1 MLGGFIRLVFRNLKK
16 NLLYTGIVV
25 GGLVVGII
33 TFLSIIQWTAWHMSY
48 DQHFP
53 ESDQIYRFSINEHRE
68 NFERHT
74 ARILHGDIVHQ
85 LHANSQISEIVSVA
99 RIAPYR
105 NAIVSKEAIV
115 FYENR
120 TYACDPE
127 FLALF
132 PPEMVMG
139 DATSALNH
147 PYNVILSEETARK
160 YFGEE
165 NPVGKTIEIVHQF
178 GVVAEEYE
186 ITGIFRKYP
195 ENTHFDID
203 LLTSFDAP
211 ETYNGTAWTY
221 LKLIPGA
228 VVPEVEK
235 GITTLINEN
244 NDADYARG
252 LEPVLIPLA
261 DIHLKS
267 HLAREMDQNVHQL
280 TLLIL
285 FIAGM
290 LVFLLAWFNFTL
302 LSVSQNQLNLKKLIY
317 QWQAGSGKRNF
328 FTQFFTEFMVV
339 GTIAYL
345 LAIGFSLVLSDP
357 IRSTFHV
364 PVSQNPH
371 LFIFSL
377 LAILLVLILSSAITA
392 TYTTRRLFRIL
403 KIRYFAGNTNTRRNL
418 NSRDWFIRAVI
429 IIEFIITFVLMTN
442 LMMIREQV
450 HFSIANQIGSNDST
464 TLQIPNLPRPVV
476 DQYSVF
482 REELIKFPVIE
493 EITAMM
499 EEPGGMAMDAF
510 PYQIEGLPETED
522 RLFVFPVDENFTRFY
537 DLEILAGNDFP
548 AHYNTEDTTEFYM
561 LNETAA
567 RRLSPGDYENLI
579 GREITMDFS
588 AAGYIYPG
596 KITGVVEDFHLS
608 DMEREISPMIIFP
621 EYTWLYCFSIRF
633 AGDAETGLQKLS
645 EVWQKL
651 YPDYPLRYFFT
662 TDIFRELYATEYTIL
677 RVLMVFSLLTL
688 IIAGTGLFALSGFF
702 MQRKMH
708 GAAIRKI
715 HGASMFRIIRPE
727 LGQYLWLAILSSAIA
742 IPLSWFAIERWQENF
757 VYQAGVPIWIFPVIS
772 FFLVLFSWI
781 AVIYHSVRLARLNPT
796 EFIKSD

>member
-25 GGLVVGII
+25 GGLIIGIM

-53 ESDQIYRFSINEHRE
+53 ESDQIYRLSIKEHRE

-85 LHANSQISEIVSVA
+85 LYANSQISEIVSLA
-99 RIAPYR
+99 RIAPFR
-105 NAIVSKEAIV
+105 NAIVRKETTV
-115 FYENR
+115 YYENR

-127 FLALF
+127 FLTLF

-139 DATSALNH
+139 DAGSALNN
-147 PYNVILSEETARK
+147 PYKVILSEETAWK
-160 YFGEE
+160 YFGDK

-178 GVVAEEYE
+178 GVEAEEYE
-186 ITGIFRKYP
+186 ITGIFRGYP
-195 ENTHFDID
+195 KNTHFTID

-211 ETYNGTAWTY
+211 ETYDATAWTY

-228 VVPEVEK
+228 NIPEVEK
-235 GITTLINEN
+235 GITTLIKDN
-244 NDADYARG
+244 NDADYATG
-252 LEPVLIPLA
+252 VEPVLIPLT

-267 HLAREMDQNVHQL
+267 HLAREMNQNVHQL

-290 LVFLLAWFNFTL
+290 LVFVLAWFNFTL
-302 LSVSQNQLNLKKLIY
+302 LSVSQNQLNLNKLIY

-328 FTQFFTEFMVV
+328 FAQFLTEFMVV
-339 GTIAYL
+339 GIIAYM
-345 LAIGFSLVLSDP
+345 LAIGFSLVLSET
-357 IRSTFHV
+357 IRNTFHV
-364 PVSQNPH
+364 PVLQNPR
-371 LFIFSL
+371 LFVLSL
-377 LAILLVLILSSAITA
+377 LAILLVLVLSSVVTA
-392 TYTTRRLFRIL
+392 GYTTRRLFRIL
-403 KIRYFAGNTNTRRNL
+403 KIRYFAGSTNSRRNL
-418 NSRDWFIRAVI
+418 NSRNWFIRAVI
-429 IIEFIITFVLMTN
+429 IVEFVITFVLMTN
-442 LMMIREQV
+442 LLMIREQV
-450 HFSIANQIGSNDST
+450 HFSISNQIGSNDST

-476 DQYSVF
+476 DQYTLF
-482 REELIKFPVIE
+482 REELMKYPVIE
-493 EITAMM
+493 EVTAMM

-548 AHYNTEDTTEFYM
+548 THYNTEDTTEFYM

-567 RRLSPGDYENLI
+567 RLHSSGDYENLI
-579 GREITMDFS
+579 GREITMTFS
-588 AAGYIYPG
+588 IKGYIYPG
-596 KITGVVEDFHLS
+596 EIIGIVEDFHLS

-621 EYTWLYCFSIRF
+621 EYTWLWCFSIRF
-633 AGDAETGLQKLS
+633 AGDTETGLQKLRQ
-645 EVWQKL
+645 VWQKL

-662 TDIFRELYATEYTIL
+662 TDIYRELYATEYTIL

-708 GAAIRKI
+708 AAAIRKI
-715 HGASMFRIIRPE
+715 NGASMYRIIRPE

-742 IPLSWFAIERWQENF
+742 IPLSWLAIERWQENF
-757 VYQAGVPIWIFPVIS
+757 AYQAGIPIWIFPVIT

-781 AVIYHSVRLARLNPT
+781 AVIYHSVRLANLNPT